1 MAPTDHLAV
10 FTRLMT
16 EGFAAGG
23 DSVVDELVTAD
34 FVEHQYGLEGGGPE
48 AVAHLKAAIR
58 QVHAMTPDIT
68 YTIDD
73 HVEAG
78 ETLWVRMTGH
88 ATHSV
93 PVMGQPPTGRP
104 LTIQVI
110 DICRFEGGRIAEHW
124 GVPDRFA
131 LMSQV
136 GALRQPSQPRDTAR
150 AT

>member
-1 MAPTDHLAV
+1 MTQTDHLAV

-16 EGFAAGG
+16 EGFATGG
-23 DSVVDELVTAD
+23 DAVVDGLVTAD
-34 FVEHQYGLEGGGPE
+34 FVEHQYGLEGAGPG
-48 AVAHLKAAIR
+48 AVAHLKEAIR

-78 ETLWVRMTGH
+78 DTLWVRMTGH

-110 DICRFEGGRIAEHW
+110 DVARFEGGRIAEHW

-131 LMSQV
+131 LMTQV
-136 GALRQPSQPRDTAR
+136 GALPQPSPAR
-150 AT
+150 QAAPAT